1 MEGLRSCSNP
11 LKARREFVDFMV
23 LVSNP
28 ALELGSFLF
37 NFFADG
43 VGRGCLIGTW
53 HERGSPE
60 YEKML
65 PEEERLAGSRS
76 VIVVKV
82 HKVGSVSV
90 SLLCS

>member
-1 MEGLRSCSNP
+1 MFQSFEGAPRICRLYGIG
-11 LKARREFVDFMV
+11 KY
-23 LVSNP
+23 P